1 MSLIPLNFLYKRRRR
16 DTTEP
21 VQSPNRPEGRKTTE
35 TTPRNLIS
43 TGQKVKGPETWN
55 ELRSSLGRRHVL
67 RRCRGGIGVPPV
79 LLAVVA
85 VVALVGDDEH
95 RRLAGVALH
104 VLPRR
109 APPHRAALVVPAAY
123 IYKKSTC
130 TPRMVI
136 DRSEGPGRTGS
147 CLPRVR
153 RALDGLLA
161 VLAPRPQVRG
171 HAAVGHRHLAHHLL
185 QLALLA
191 APNQSV
197 SICSSV
203 HGNK

>member
-1 MSLIPLNFLYKRRRR
+1 MVKNSNTVSYMSLIPLNFLYKRRRR

-95 RRLAGVALH
+95 RRLAGS
-104 VLPRR
+104 R
-109 APPHRAALVVPAAY
+109 
-123 IYKKSTC
+123 STC
-130 TPRMVI
+130 FRAGHPR
-136 DRSEGPGRTGS
+136 T
-147 CLPRVR
+147 
-153 RALDGLLA
+153 
-161 VLAPRPQVRG
+161 VL
-171 HAAVGHRHLAHHLL
+171 HL
-185 QLALLA
+185 
-191 APNQSV
+191 
-197 SICSSV
+197 
-203 HGNK
+203 

>member
-1 MSLIPLNFLYKRRRR
+1 MSLVPLNFLYKRRRR

-109 APPHRAALVVPAAY
+109 APPHRAALVVPAAHTY
-123 IYKKSTC
+123 TIKWC
-130 TPRMVI
+130 QCLPRSVVRPI
-136 DRSEGPGRTGS
+136 DRSDGAAS
-147 CLPRVR
+147 CLPRIR

-161 VLAPRPQVRG
+161 VLAPGVVVRRDVG
-171 HAAVGHRHLAHHLL
+171 VPGADRRHADHTPHARLPAM
-185 QLALLA
+185 ACFA
-191 APNQSV
+191 R
-197 SICSSV
+197 SSEIIR
-203 HGNK
+203 